1 MYSIQNVLSSCI
13 IIFRPSVFLNVSI
26 NIFFFFFCRF
36 LLPFQ
41 LFTLILKD
49 VHTHT
54 FRMHEKTIHAY
65 TSKRNELKEVSHK
78 LDNFYSRRWER
89 SLKALTNSDTWK
101 LRYSVK
107 CQKTG
112 YNWKKQASS
121 LKKRLCAQALALIFP
136 AI

>member
-13 IIFRPSVFLNVSI
+13 VSFRPSVFLNVSI
-26 NIFFFFFCRF
+26 NIFFCRF

-41 LFTLILKD
+41 LFILILKD

-54 FRMHEKTIHAY
+54 FGMHEKTIYAY
-65 TSKRNELKEVSHK
+65 TPKRNELKEVSHK
-78 LDNFYSRRWER
+78 LDNFYSRCWER

-121 LKKRLCAQALALIFP
+121 LKKRLCTQALALIFP